1 MNERIEEQARA
12 AALVAAAQQ
21 KNTKMQAEV
30 QKLKEQLSVEATER
44 EKDKEKIQQLEQQL
58 ESTSNKI
65 REELRQEFFS
75 LIKQHNQAPPLNAT
89 PTTTAPQPEETAPQP
104 EEFTTNTTTS
114 IYNKVSENEVAD
126 LAQAGTET
134 TLATHNEP
142 SNGPTVVP
150 TPSQGPED
158 VQQTVADSVLLTKQ
172 MRIPPCRLTRSNANR
187 SLFTNDKG
195 SSESV
200 RFITSQTLRNS
211 AANKKRDTRKKGG
224 KDNQP

>member
-1 MNERIEEQARA
+1 
-12 AALVAAAQQ
+12 
-21 KNTKMQAEV
+21 MQAEV
-30 QKLKEQLSVEATER
+30 QKLKEQLSIEAAER

-58 ESTSNKI
+58 ET
-65 REELRQEFFS
+65 
-75 LIKQHNQAPPLNAT
+75 
-89 PTTTAPQPEETAPQP
+89 PQP

-134 TLATHNEP
+134 ALATHNEP
-142 SNGPTVVP
+142 SNGPTIVP
-150 TPSQGPED
+150 TPSQGPEH

-172 MRIPPCRLTRSNANR
+172 MRIPPCRLTGSNANR

-224 KDNQP
+224 KDNQH

>member
-1 MNERIEEQARA
+1 
-12 AALVAAAQQ
+12 
-21 KNTKMQAEV
+21 MQAEV
-30 QKLKEQLSVEATER
+30 HKLKEQLSVEAAER

-58 ESTSNKI
+58 ESTGNKI
-65 REELRQEFFS
+65 REELRQEVFL
-75 LIKQHNQAPPLNAT
+75 LIKQHNQAPPL
-89 PTTTAPQPEETAPQP
+89 
-104 EEFTTNTTTS
+104 
-114 IYNKVSENEVAD
+114 
-126 LAQAGTET
+126 AGTET

-150 TPSQGPED
+150 TPSQGPEH
-158 VQQTVADSVLLTKQ
+158 VQQVISLSVLLTKQ
-172 MRIPPCRLTRSNANR
+172 MRIPPCRLTRSNGNI